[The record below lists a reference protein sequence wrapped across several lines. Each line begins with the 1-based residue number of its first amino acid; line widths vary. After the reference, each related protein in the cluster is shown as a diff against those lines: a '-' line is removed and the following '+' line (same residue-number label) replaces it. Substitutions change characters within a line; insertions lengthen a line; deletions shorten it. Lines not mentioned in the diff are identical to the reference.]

1 MSLALD
7 AAHQARVSVEEVV
20 DTAALE
26 QDLARAEPAVLD
38 IDFDATHRELYQRL
52 AAAYATL
59 EKHVAPFG
67 RDARERQRLATLR
80 FLTFALGVAALVG
93 AGVYRARRKPPLDV
107 QASASFDKIVHKGK
121 TVGASMF
128 AGYSYNERSMLSL
141 GICDP
146 DIAIG
151 TEVTLVWG
159 EPNGGSQ
166 KATVERHK
174 QLEIRAT
181 VSPVPYAAVV
191 RDTYAEGWRSTGKA

>member
-1 MSLALD
+1 
-7 AAHQARVSVEEVV
+7 
-20 DTAALE
+20 
-26 QDLARAEPAVLD
+26 
-38 IDFDATHRELYQRL
+38 
-52 AAAYATL
+52 
-59 EKHVAPFG
+59 
-67 RDARERQRLATLR
+67 
-80 FLTFALGVAALVG
+80 
-93 AGVYRARRKPPLDV
+93 
-107 QASASFDKIVHKGK
+107 
-121 TVGASMF
+121 
-128 AGYSYNERSMLSL
+128 MLSL

-159 EPNGGSQ
+159 EPNGGSL